1 MQPLDADLFLV
12 RYLGSNLQT
21 ATQRLFGGALV
32 GCLII
37 ALIVRVIG

>member
-12 RYLGSNLQT
+12 RHLGDNLQT
-21 ATQRLFGGALV
+21 ATQRMFAFVLV
-32 GCLII
+32 GAAVI